1 MEKKKSFRNLLRTKP
16 TKIWRKMIDKLI
28 IKIAMFRAKR
38 IVKKG
43 VKKGY
48 LKMKGDTVF
57 LTKKGNKFADEEFG
71 KPVE

>member
-1 MEKKKSFRNLLRTKP
+1 
-16 TKIWRKMIDKLI
+16 MIDKLI